1 MAGRSDGITVKV
13 STMPQVTVRTT
24 FNDCEES
31 LTEYLC
37 DWPDCPN
44 VAVHIV
50 GFVRELRIR
59 TAMCD
64 EHAAHWASPPKG
76 L

>member
-1 MAGRSDGITVKV
+1 MSRVTIKTGMPGVDGR
-13 STMPQVTVRTT
+13 
-24 FNDCEES
+24 EEI

-44 VAVHIV
+44 VAVHV
-50 GFVRELRIR
+50 MGVAKDIR
-59 TAMCD
+59 AAVVVCAEHHSAMM
-64 EHAAHWASPPKG
+64 AARAINKP